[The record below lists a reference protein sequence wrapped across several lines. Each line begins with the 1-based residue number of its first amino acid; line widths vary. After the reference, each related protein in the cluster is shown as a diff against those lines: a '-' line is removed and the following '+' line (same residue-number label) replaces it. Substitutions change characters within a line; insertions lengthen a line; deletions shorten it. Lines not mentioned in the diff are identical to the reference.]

1 MDYLGLR
8 EKVDSCE
15 ARNCDGKRSP
25 EEAGACNPNVAA
37 ESNKLHFDVGFYAA
51 PHFGRCTTGN
61 SEPRPLEIP
70 RSSFFASRS
79 LLGRAGAVP
88 PVAIPDT

>member
-15 ARNCDGKRSP
+15 ARNCDGKKSP

-51 PHFGRCTTGN
+51 LPNFGTRTTGN
-61 SEPRPLEIP
+61 GEPQPH
-70 RSSFFASRS
+70 
-79 LLGRAGAVP
+79 
-88 PVAIPDT
+88 T

>member
-1 MDYLGLR
+1 MQAIPRFLGRGLPRIR

-15 ARNCDGKRSP
+15 ARNAKSP

-51 PHFGRCTTGN
+51 PDGPQDNRGN
-61 SEPRPLEIP
+61 PNETEVGEI
-70 RSSFFASRS
+70 
-79 LLGRAGAVP
+79 
-88 PVAIPDT
+88 

>member
-37 ESNKLHFDVGFYAA
+37 ESFDVGFNAA
-51 PHFGRCTTGN
+51 LADFGTRTTRQQRATTFGA
-61 SEPRPLEIP
+61 PG
-70 RSSFFASRS
+70 SSFFASRS
-79 LLGRAGAVP
+79 LLGLALAVP
-88 PVAIPDT
+88 PVAIPHT